1 MSLSSRVCE
10 NEIVCKF
17 DMVKGETISVS
28 IKTLYLL
35 ESGGGG
41 YSPFKVPS
49 KKTSKHLQK
58 AKNQKTTK
66 ADF

>member
-41 YSPFKVPS
+41 VFSFKS
-49 KKTSKHLQK
+49 SL
-58 AKNQKTTK
+58 
-66 ADF
+66 